1 MAPITK
7 SPFALYLNEGTYVLI
22 IELKSHTRLTVG
34 KLGRFDFPAGWY
46 AYAGSAFG
54 PGGLRARL
62 SHHLRGASR
71 PHWHVDYLG
80 LKGYIQE
87 IWYGRGTDYDEHRW
101 TARLRSL
108 PHADVLVPGFGSSDC
123 RCETHLVYFPLRPDI
138 NRFRRE
144 QPRAADAVARPPIYR
159 RVTGI

>member
-1 MAPITK
+1 MAQK
-7 SPFALYLNEGTYVLI
+7 SVSWFSGYDVLNLWGIHQFDLGNR
-22 IELKSHTRLTVG
+22 KTVTDYQAAVG
-34 KLGRFDFPAGWY
+34 CE
-46 AYAGSAFG
+46 SSG
-54 PGGLRARL
+54 PGIGQITVTC
-62 SHHLRGASR
+62 GANR
-71 PHWHVDYLG
+71 PHWHVDYLR

-87 IWYGRGTDYDEHRW
+87 IWYGRGAYYDEHRW
-101 TARLRSL
+101 TARLRSM

-159 RVTGI
+159 WVTGI